1 MTLPIKP
8 PAPRRSASESLAGT
22 SMVHLLSRP
31 LLGGGVVIMPL
42 PPARRMLEIFG
53 GAILIGST
61 AAAVGAFYITLSVV
75 FPPGALGF
83 FLTALAVAVTASI
96 GFCYLCHLRLTKH
109 LRPWLDNPGEG
120 VDPTAWREA
129 LNYPVFLSLTVGVAA
144 LVVSSAVAVAT
155 GFYAGSVMLAL
166 HTAVGGLLAALLD
179 AIFAW
184 LFTDYRVRDI
194 LQGMSGRDPSLPVS
208 GDGIIRLGL
217 GSKMAIVIVG
227 VSVVGSA
234 VAGTLAFRG
243 AEAAVAS
250 GDTSGL
256 ALKILAVT
264 VAGLAVSLSGC
275 LLVARHI
282 TGPLE
287 ELTLM
292 LSELMPESY
301 GNRALPR
308 NSDEAGQLMAAVNQM
323 LGGLEEREF
332 IKDAFGRYV
341 NRQVSDIVLQGG
353 LDLGGEL
360 LDITVLMTD
369 IRDFTPM
376 TENLPPAKLVKLL
389 NRYFTTMV
397 EECVEQGG
405 MVDKFIGDAI
415 MVVFGAPVRL
425 APEESALRAVRAA
438 IGMRRRLIALNK
450 ELVAEGM
457 APLRTGI
464 GIHTGEAIAGNIGA
478 PQRLDY
484 TVIGDSVNVCARIES
499 TCKMLGQEILI
510 SEVTRGLLG
519 DRAIVSEPY
528 DIQLKGKSQSTRI
541 LALLDLDEGVR
552 GPEDVAPGDE
562 GSGAETSDASAP
574 KADKTTSAVAS

>member
-1 MTLPIKP
+1 MTSTASDPH
-8 PAPRRSASESLAGT
+8 PAVSA
-22 SMVHLLSRP
+22 VHLLRRP
-31 LLGGGVVIMPL
+31 LLGSGVVIMRL
-42 PPARRMLEIFG
+42 PPPRRMLEIFG

-75 FPPGALGF
+75 FPPGALAF
-83 FLTALAVAVTASI
+83 FLSALSVAVAMSI
-96 GFCYLCHLRLTKH
+96 GFSFVMHLRLTKH
-109 LRPWLDNPGEG
+109 LRSWLADPEGG
-120 VDPTAWREA
+120 VDREAWREA
-129 LNYPVFLSLTVGVAA
+129 LNYPVFLALTVGIAA
-144 LVVSSAVAVAT
+144 LVVSSAVAIAT
-155 GFYAGSVMLAL
+155 GFYADSIMLAL

-184 LFTDYRVRDI
+184 LYTDFRVRNI
-194 LQGMSGRDPSLPVS
+194 LQGMSGRDPLLPVD

-217 GSKMAIVIVG
+217 GQKMAIVIVG

-250 GDTSGL
+250 GDISGL
-256 ALKILAVT
+256 AFKILAVT

-282 TGPLE
+282 TMPLE

-292 LSELMPESY
+292 LAELIPEHY

-360 LDITVLMTD
+360 LEITVLMSD

-376 TENLPPAKLVKLL
+376 TESLPPAQLVKLL

-397 EECVEQGG
+397 EECIEQGG
-405 MVDKFIGDAI
+405 MIDKFIGDAI

-425 APEESALRAVRAA
+425 PPNESALRAAKAA
-438 IGMRRRLIALNK
+438 IGMRRRLAVLNK
-450 ELVAEGM
+450 ELIKEGLP
-457 APLRTGI
+457 ALRTGI

-484 TVIGDSVNVCARIES
+484 TVIGDSVNVCARIET
-499 TCKMLGQEILI
+499 TCKVLNQELLI
-510 SEVTRGLLG
+510 SEVTRNLLG
-519 DRAIVSEPY
+519 DRAVVSEPY

-541 LALLDLDEGVR
+541 LALLDLKDE
-552 GPEDVAPGDE
+552 PE
-562 GSGAETSDASAP
+562 AETCASIS
-574 KADKTTSAVAS
+574 TSTSAATNDPPRV